1 MGLHEVSS
9 DPAALVMLRHGMEE
23 SREHPPAAP
32 SRQDVGIQNVE
43 FLVRAAVIYL
53 HPVIDDGT
61 NQIIT

>member
-23 SREHPPAAP
+23 SREHSPAPP

-43 FLVRAAVIYL
+43 FLVRAVVIYL

-61 NQIIT
+61 NQLIT